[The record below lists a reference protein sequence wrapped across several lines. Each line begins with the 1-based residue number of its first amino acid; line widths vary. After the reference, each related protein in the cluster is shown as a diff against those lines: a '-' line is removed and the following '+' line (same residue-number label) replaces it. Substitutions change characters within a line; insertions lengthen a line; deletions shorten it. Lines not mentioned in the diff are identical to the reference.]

1 MSESRRG
8 LRSQRPSIQVRAM
21 ELQARIRP
29 LRCQPVDAV
38 VDHIETRFEQ
48 MPIMEEP
55 IAAKWGLV
63 VLAIIAGC
71 LFVPGSQAQTGY
83 PAKPVRIIVPSSPG
97 GGTDTVTRLLA
108 QHLSEKLGQQFYIEN
123 RPGAGSMTG
132 IEAGA
137 RAAPD
142 GYTLLVA
149 ASTMTSLHVVR
160 KKMRFD
166 AVKDFEPIT
175 LLVSMPNV
183 IVVHPSLSVATFT
196 ELIALA
202 KKQPGQLSFATPGFG
217 STAHLAMEQL
227 KSSAGIDMLQVPY
240 NGVAPALTDVIAGR
254 VPVMLVNAA
263 SAKSHLDAGSVRALA
278 VSSLKRASAL
288 PNLPTVAESGIPNYE
303 AIQWFGLLAPAGTPK
318 EIVAQLHAETIAA
331 LKTERIVRWMATE
344 GADAGGNSPEEFS
357 KMIAS
362 EVAKWSAVA
371 RAANIKPQ

>member
-1 MSESRRG
+1 MQFSTASKQG
-8 LRSQRPSIQVRAM
+8 I
-21 ELQARIRP
+21 
-29 LRCQPVDAV
+29 D
-38 VDHIETRFEQ
+38 Q
-48 MPIMEEP
+48 MLMMEE
-55 IAAKWGLV
+55 ATSAKRGLV
-63 VLAIIAGC
+63 VLAIIANC
-71 LFVPGSQAQTGY
+71 LFVPGTQAQTNY
-83 PAKPVRIIVPSSPG
+83 PTKSVRIIVPSSPG

-137 RAAPD
+137 RATPD

-160 KKMRFD
+160 EKMRYD

-175 LLVSMPNV
+175 LLVSVPNV
-183 IVVHPSLSVATFT
+183 IVVHPSLPVTTFA

-217 STAHLAMEQL
+217 STVHMAMELL
-227 KSSAGIDMLQVPY
+227 KSSAGIDMLHVPY

-254 VPVMLVNAA
+254 VPVMLVNVA

-318 EIVAQLHAETIAA
+318 EIVARLHEEAIVA
-331 LKTERIVRWMATE
+331 LKTERIVKWMATE
-344 GADAGGNSPEEFS
+344 GGDVGGNSPEEFS

-362 EVAKWSAVA
+362 EVVKWSAVA
-371 RAANIKPQ
+371 RAADIKPK

>member
-1 MSESRRG
+1 
-8 LRSQRPSIQVRAM
+8 
-21 ELQARIRP
+21 
-29 LRCQPVDAV
+29 
-38 VDHIETRFEQ
+38 
-48 MPIMEEP
+48 MPTIVK
-55 IAAKWGLV
+55 ASSAKRGLV
-63 VLAIIAGC
+63 VLAIIANC
-71 LFVPGSQAQTGY
+71 VFVPGAQAQPTY
-83 PAKPVRIIVPSSPG
+83 PTKPVRIIVPSSPG
-97 GGTDTVTRLLA
+97 GGTDTITRLLA
-108 QHLSEKLGQQFYIEN
+108 SHLSEKFGQQFYIEN

-137 RAAPD
+137 RATPD

-160 KKMRFD
+160 EKMRYD

-175 LLVSMPNV
+175 LLVSLPNV
-183 IVVHPSLSVATFT
+183 LVVHPSLAVGTLAD
-196 ELIALA
+196 LIALA

-217 STAHLAMEQL
+217 STVHMAMELL
-227 KSSAGIDMLQVPY
+227 KSSAGIDMLHVPY

-263 SAKSHLDAGSVRALA
+263 SVKGHLDTGTVRALA

-288 PNLPTVAESGIPNYE
+288 PNLPTVVKSGISNYE

-318 EIVAQLHAETIAA
+318 EIVARLHEETIVA
-331 LKTERIVRWMATE
+331 LKTERIAKWMATE
-344 GADAGGNSPEEFS
+344 GGDAGGNSPEEFS

-371 RAANIKPQ
+371 RAANIEPK